1 MNRFLD
7 LKLETGTL
15 GSQKTF
21 MGRVI
26 FVFFLPNGHFRE
38 KHFDCCAEARCK
50 GSKTRDREIRY
61 ESVVLV

>member
-1 MNRFLD
+1 MNRFLY

-21 MGRVI
+21 KWRVI
-26 FVFFLPNGHFRE
+26 FFFFSQMDILE
-38 KHFDCCAEARCK
+38 KNILTAVQRLDVREARLE
-50 GSKTRDREIRY
+50 REIRY

>member
-1 MNRFLD
+1 VNRFLY

-21 MGRVI
+21 KWRVI
-26 FVFFLPNGHFRE
+26 FFFFSQMDILE
-38 KHFDCCAEARCK
+38 KNILTAVQRLDVREARLE
-50 GSKTRDREIRY
+50 REIRY